1 MLKAIKYFINSNMQ
15 NYNYTYFKAGFWWFT
30 AKIVEANFSHMYT
43 GCSRKKWTPKVFLC
57 FLNNRL

>member
-1 MLKAIKYFINSNMQ
+1 MQ